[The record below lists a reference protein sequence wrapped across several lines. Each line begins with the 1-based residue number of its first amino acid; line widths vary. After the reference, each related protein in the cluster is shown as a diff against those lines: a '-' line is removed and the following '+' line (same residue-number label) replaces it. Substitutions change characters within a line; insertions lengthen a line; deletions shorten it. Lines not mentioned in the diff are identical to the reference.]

1 MPYRIQSKTGY
12 RSVTVDYVLGKVRDI
27 AKRYP
32 NDSLVERTLAEVEFD
47 AKNFD
52 QGLAAAE
59 AALKEDPKSTEAL
72 IWKGRNI
79 LAKAKKA
86 NDPALFSEA
95 RKVVLAANRLDSEDP
110 EALYLY
116 YRTYR
121 AANVQAPKQAVDALR
136 YATVLAPR
144 DYYPALQLVTENLRQ
159 NNLKAAGEALKP
171 LAYLPHLGQTKQ
183 NDALAVLRLIDAG
196 KGPEALALAQKEL
209 FPKKDE
215 DPN

>member
-1 MPYRIQSKTGY
+1 MTPWCKGRFPKQNST
-12 RSVTVDYVLGKVRDI
+12 
-27 AKRYP
+27 
-32 NDSLVERTLAEVEFD
+32 
-47 AKNFD
+47 KNYD
-52 QGLAAAE
+52 QGLVAAE
-59 AALKEDPKSTEAL
+59 SALKVEPKSTEAL

-86 NDPALFSEA
+86 NDAALFTEA
-95 RKVVLAANRLDSEDP
+95 RKQFLAANRLDSEDP
-110 EALYLY
+110 EPLYLY

-121 AANVQAPKQAVDALR
+121 AANVQAPKQAIDALR

-159 NNLKAAGEALKP
+159 NNLNAAAEALKP

-183 NDALAVLRLIDAG
+183 NDALAVLRLIETG
-196 KGPEALALAQKEL
+196 KATEALALAQKEL

-215 DPN
+215 DAN